1 MSDKK
6 NDDYVVRMPGIKE
19 DGENDPFMARSATS
33 PTRPTAPGLANPLSK
48 IDNNPAISVLAYCL
62 SSISMT
68 VVNKYVVSGSSW
80 NLNFFYLAVQ
90 STVCILAIVICKQLG
105 LIKNLARFDA
115 GKARRC
121 KLSPGWVRLDEGYG

>member
-6 NDDYVVRMPGIKE
+6 NEDFAIRMPDSPREKDLFIPGR
-19 DGENDPFMARSATS
+19 RSPHQRQPSWTS
-33 PTRPTAPGLANPLSK
+33 SVSKLGNSPPLS
-48 IDNNPAISVLAYCL
+48 ILAYCL

-90 STVCILAIVICKQLG
+90 
-105 LIKNLARFDA
+105 
-115 GKARRC
+115 
-121 KLSPGWVRLDEGYG
+121 VRQHGFPEPPSE